1 MPLAL
6 YSLALT
12 VFVMGTSEFMLAG
25 LLPAIADDLAIPVGS
40 AGLLTS
46 AFAIGMVVGAPVMAA
61 FARGWPPRL
70 TLLLCLLA
78 FGACHVLGALTT
90 SFEVLLL
97 TRVVSA
103 IANAGF
109 LAVALRTATSLV
121 PPGQTGRAVSVLL
134 AGTTVATV
142 AGVPAGTVLG
152 AAWGWRATFWAVAL
166 LCVPALLGIVRGVPA
181 RVIAPYRPEST
192 SIPTPAPTPT
202 PTPTP
207 TPAPAPTPTPAAA
220 PTLRAELRVFGTR
233 PVAIALALAALIN
246 GGTFAAFTFLAPIVT
261 ETAHL
266 AEGWVAIVL
275 VLFGVGSFVGVT
287 VAGRLS
293 DRHPGLV
300 VGIGG
305 PLLLAGWTAFALLAI
320 HPAALL
326 AGVLVLGVLSFGV
339 GSTLVT
345 RVLYA
350 ATAAPTMAGSAAT
363 AALNVGA
370 AAGPVLGAAALE
382 TGTGPLGPVWVAV
395 ALTGIALALLFL
407 TRASM
412 TRTS

>member
-61 FARGWPPRL
+61 FARGRPPRL

-90 SFEVLLL
+90 SFEILLL

-192 SIPTPAPTPT
+192 PTPAPAPTPT

-207 TPAPAPTPTPAAA
+207 APTPAPAPAAA

-370 AAGPVLGAAALE
+370 AAGPVLGAAALA

-395 ALTGIALALLFL
+395 ALTGIALTLLLL

>member
-97 TRVVSA
+97 TRAASA

-142 AGVPAGTVLG
+142 AGVPAGAVLG
-152 AAWGWRATFWAVAL
+152 AVWGWRATFWAVAL

-192 SIPTPAPTPT
+192 PTPAPTPIPT

-207 TPAPAPTPTPAAA
+207 TPAAAAA

-246 GGTFAAFTFLAPIVT
+246 GGTFAAFTFLATIVT

-266 AEGWVAIVL
+266 AEGWVAIAL

-305 PLLLAGWTAFALLAI
+305 PLLLAGWTSFALLAT

-350 ATAAPTMAGSAAT
+350 ATGAPTMAGSAAT

-370 AAGPVLGAAALE
+370 AAGPVLGAAALA

-395 ALTGIALALLFL
+395 ALTGIALTLLLL

>member
-25 LLPAIADDLAIPVGS
+25 LLPAIADDLHIPVGS

-46 AFAIGMVVGAPVMAA
+46 AFAIGMVVGAPAMAA

-192 SIPTPAPTPT
+192 
-202 PTPTP
+202 P
-207 TPAPAPTPTPAAA
+207 TPAPAPTPTPTPAAAAA

-350 ATAAPTMAGSAAT
+350 ATGAPTMAGSAAT

-370 AAGPVLGAAALE
+370 AAGPVLGAAALA

-395 ALTGIALALLFL
+395 ALTGIALALLLL